1 MPPHVVYV
9 ETDSEA
15 VVLEKSSSRGLGVD
29 FQRLGLC
36 QRRWWKLAIHARWAI
51 PTAMGPG

>member
-36 QRRWWKLAIHARWAI
+36 QRRWWKLAIHARWTI

>member
-1 MPPHVVYV
+1 MPPPLVVYV

-15 VVLEKSSSRGLGVD
+15 VVLEKSSFRGLGMD

-36 QRRWWKLAIHARWAI
+36 QRRWRKLALHGR
-51 PTAMGPG
+51 